1 LFLSFRRDPLHTV
14 AGLKERYG
22 DIAHFRVGSRHLY
35 LLSHPEDIREVLV
48 THPRDFNKSRAL
60 QVAKRVLGEGLLT
73 SEGDLHL
80 RQRRLVQPAFHR
92 DRIAGYAQTMAEYAQ
107 RVSARW
113 QDGATVDAH
122 EQMSTLTL
130 AIVGKTLFD
139 TDIEQEASEVGHALT
154 TAMQLFDRFMNP
166 LGEVLNRLPTPGT
179 LRMNAAM
186 RRLDEIVY
194 GIIALRRA
202 DGRDHA
208 DLLSMLLHAQ
218 DVEGDGGIMTD
229 CQVRDEAMT
238 LFLAGHET
246 TAVALSWTWY
256 LLSQNPD
263 VEQRLHQELNTVLQ
277 DRPPSFADVP
287 RLQYTELVF
296 SEAMRLY
303 PPAWIIGRRAVTDY
317 SVQGYTVPAGSVVIM
332 SQYLVHRDP
341 RWWPDPERFDPDRW
355 TPEAKA
361 SRPRFAYF
369 PFGGGP
375 RICVGEPFAW
385 MEGVLLLATLAQHWR
400 LRLTSDARIDTLPRI
415 TLRPKYG
422 MGMVL
427 EKR

>member
-1 LFLSFRRDPLHTV
+1 
-14 AGLKERYG
+14 
-22 DIAHFRVGSRHLY
+22 
-35 LLSHPEDIREVLV
+35 
-48 THPRDFNKSRAL
+48 
-60 QVAKRVLGEGLLT
+60 
-73 SEGDLHL
+73 
-80 RQRRLVQPAFHR
+80 
-92 DRIAGYAQTMAEYAQ
+92 
-107 RVSARW
+107 
-113 QDGATVDAH
+113 
-122 EQMSTLTL
+122 MSTLTL